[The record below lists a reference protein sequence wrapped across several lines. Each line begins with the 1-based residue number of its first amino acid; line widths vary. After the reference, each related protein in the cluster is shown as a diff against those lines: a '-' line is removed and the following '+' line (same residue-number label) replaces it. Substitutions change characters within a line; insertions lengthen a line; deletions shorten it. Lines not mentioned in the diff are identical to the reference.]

1 MNPVQVRPAG
11 TADEAVAIDVVVLAF
26 AADPVA
32 RWSWPDPQQ
41 FLRQFP
47 RFVKAFAGQ
56 AFAQGSAWCAEG
68 HAGAALWL
76 APGVEPDSATLAE
89 LLLDTTPLERRDDI
103 FGLIEQMGRYH
114 PQEPH
119 WYLPLMGVD
128 PLRQGEGIGSAL
140 LQVSLAA
147 CDRDG
152 LPAYLESTH
161 PKNVP
166 LYERHGFELLG
177 TIQAGKA
184 PPMFPMLRRL
194 R

>member
-1 MNPVQVRPAG
+1 MNPVQVKLVGA
-11 TADEAVAIDVVVLAF
+11 ADQAAAIDVVLLAF

-41 FLRQFP
+41 FLRHFP
-47 RFVKAFAGQ
+47 HFVKAFAGR
-56 AFAQGSAWCAEG
+56 AFEQGSAYCTDG
-68 HAGAALWL
+68 HGGAALWM
-76 APGVEPDSATLAE
+76 APGAAPDEQALLE
-89 LLLDTTPLERRDDI
+89 LLDGTTPRERRDDI
-103 FGLIEQMGRYH
+103 FGLLEQMGRYH
-114 PQEPH
+114 PEEPH

-140 LQVSLAA
+140 LQHSLAA

-152 LPAYLESTH
+152 LPAYLESTN

-177 TIQAGKA
+177 TIRSGQA
-184 PPMFPMLRRL
+184 PPMFPMLRRK